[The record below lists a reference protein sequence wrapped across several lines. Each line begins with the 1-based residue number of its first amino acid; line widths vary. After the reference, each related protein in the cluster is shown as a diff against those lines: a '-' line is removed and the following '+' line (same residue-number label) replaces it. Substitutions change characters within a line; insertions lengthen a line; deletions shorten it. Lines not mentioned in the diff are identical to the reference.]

1 MIEDD
6 VPDRLAAAWA
16 RIDTSVSHPARRYDY
31 LLGGIDNF
39 PADRE
44 SADRMIAAMPA
55 ARVGAQENRRFLRRA
70 VTFLAREAG
79 IRQFLDIGTGIPT
92 RPNVHEIAQA
102 ITPSARI
109 LYVDNDPI
117 VLTHARARLTS
128 SPEGATAYV
137 DADLRNPDD
146 ILSAPEV
153 LRTLDLSEPV
163 ALMLVAVLH
172 FIGDGD
178 EPHRIVARLVSGL
191 APGSFLVVSHGTY
204 DFLPREVVGRVGSV
218 STAEGF
224 CPRGRDAFTAFFDG
238 LEIVEPGV
246 VSIAAWRA
254 ADESEPRP
262 SDAEAGCYGAA
273 GLVRTASTPEP
284 AARSP

>member
-1 MIEDD
+1 MIDDD
-6 VPDRLAAAWA
+6 VPESLAAAWA
-16 RIDTSVSHPARRYDY
+16 RIDTSVAHPARRYDY
-31 LLGGIDNF
+31 LLGGTDNF

-79 IRQFLDIGTGIPT
+79 IRQFLDIGSGIPT
-92 RPNVHEIAQA
+92 RPNVHEIAQG
-102 ITPSARI
+102 IVPSARI
-109 LYVDNDPI
+109 VYVDNDPI

-128 SPEGATAYV
+128 SVEGATAYV
-137 DADLRNPDD
+137 DADLKNPDD

-153 LRTLDLSEPV
+153 LRTFDRSEPV
-163 ALMLVAVLH
+163 ALMLVAILH
-172 FIGDGD
+172 FIGEGD
-178 EPHRIVARLVSGL
+178 DPHGIVARLMSAL
-191 APGSFLVVSHGTY
+191 APGSFLVISHGTY
-204 DFLPREVVGRVGSV
+204 DFLPRDVVGRVDSV

-224 CPRGRDAFTAFFDG
+224 HPRSRDVFAAFFDG
-238 LEIVEPGV
+238 LEIVEPGI

-254 ADESEPRP
+254 ADEVGPRP

-273 GLVRTASTPEP
+273 
-284 AARSP
+284 ARRA